1 MRHSGKKQSV
11 LLLTVIHQQR
21 LRISLF
27 VALHLPLTSY
37 VIICGF
43 GARLLVQNP
52 FLAGLPI
59 DLKSNDD
66 TQNNI
71 NEKKKPSLQDRTL
84 LDTLHKEMWMC
95 KHVHVYIHIWIHI
108 FYMCT
113 SLFLHWVPTY
123 RKNYTHV
130 IEGII
135 KESICREEMSIW
147 RTSAIWNWSQV
158 ILRRSIYYSVL
169 LALTYIYNL
178 SST

>member
-1 MRHSGKKQSV
+1 MRHSSKKQSV

-21 LRISLF
+21 LRASLF

-43 GARLLVQNP
+43 GVHLLVQNP

-59 DLKSNDD
+59 DLKSND

-84 LDTLHKEMWMC
+84 LDTLHKKMWMC

-108 FYMCT
+108 FICARVY
-113 SLFLHWVPTY
+113 FYIGYLHTE
-123 RKNYTHV
+123 KTTH
-130 IEGII
+130 
-135 KESICREEMSIW
+135 M
-147 RTSAIWNWSQV
+147 
-158 ILRRSIYYSVL
+158 
-169 LALTYIYNL
+169 
-178 SST
+178 